1 MAHVSSLAW
10 TSHPRQPR
18 RIDRA
23 VLELVRVVSA
33 DNWAKETAA
42 DRLREVAAGDQA
54 LLRHLK
60 ARVARA
66 QLRRA
71 TWLDAR
77 AAASL
82 DLALIGTA
90 RRDAC

>member
-1 MAHVSSLAW
+1 MTSLTW
-10 TSHPRQPR
+10 TSVPRQPR
-18 RIDRA
+18 RIDLA

-33 DNWAKETAA
+33 DNWSQEIAA
-42 DRLREVAAGDQA
+42 DRLREVAAGDHA

-66 QLRRA
+66 QLRGSTR
-71 TWLDAR
+71 LDAR

-82 DLALIGTA
+82 DLALVGTPH
-90 RRDAC
+90 RDFC

>member
-1 MAHVSSLAW
+1 MSSLTW
-10 TSHPRQPR
+10 TSLPRQPR
-18 RIDRA
+18 RIDQA

-33 DNWAKETAA
+33 DNWSQETAA
-42 DRLREVAAGDQA
+42 DRLREVAAGDPT

-66 QLRRA
+66 QLRRS
-71 TWLDAR
+71 TPLDAR

-82 DLALIGTA
+82 DLALFGSA
-90 RRDAC
+90 HRDAS

>member
-1 MAHVSSLAW
+1 MSSLTW
-10 TSHPRQPR
+10 TSLPRQPK

-23 VLELVRVVSA
+23 VLELVRAVSA
-33 DNWAKETAA
+33 DNWSPETAA
-42 DRLREVAAGDQA
+42 DRMREVAAGDPA

-66 QLRRA
+66 QLRRS
-71 TWLDAR
+71 TGLDAR

-82 DLALIGTA
+82 DLALVGTA
-90 RRDAC
+90 RRDVC

>member
-1 MAHVSSLAW
+1 VSSLTW
-10 TSHPRQPR
+10 TSLPRQPR
-18 RIDRA
+18 RIDLA

-33 DNWAKETAA
+33 DNWSQEAAA

-66 QLRRA
+66 QLRRS
-71 TWLDAR
+71 TRLDAR
-77 AAASL
+77 AVASL
-82 DLALIGTA
+82 DLALVGTR
-90 RRDAC
+90 RRDAR